1 MDKVRD
7 ELETLMNNVID
18 NCRGLFTENHRYQR
32 TFEKGIYACAIL
44 KPSKRMCSNIGV
56 DRELLLVAS
65 TFREQ
70 QQRTLKFLTHEID
83 NSQGRLENTIAIV
96 VHLDK
101 EGNLKLRNW
110 GREAGI
116 SIVAIN
122 GNTKIE
128 SEEDFE
134 RRLSMHL
141 YSHDPFDVSGPV
153 SSDTSFFG
161 RREEA
166 IDLARKL
173 QTGQIRS
180 CLGIRKI
187 GKTSIINRVLLEIRK
202 THDCVCVMIDCSRD
216 EVFDSSAEVL
226 LASLADS
233 LEIAKS
239 NDEQYSSLQACSR
252 DMKLA
257 EARNYLERQVSSA
270 AKPVILV
277 FDEIDYITPGSPTA
291 EHWKKDFNRFWRSL
305 RTIFQECTRNG
316 STLSILVGGVS
327 TFWFVVEQI
336 DGVENA
342 ALAFVPEE
350 YLSPM
355 PTGASIAMLRRL
367 GRISGLSISEGAA
380 HYISTATGNIPF
392 WSRKCA
398 SYIHRHIDYD
408 QRPVDV
414 TQELVNPLVAKFIQE
429 EGSAIAEV
437 ALTHLFRVHPDT
449 EVAARA
455 IYDERHDALSAS
467 LFRTVRRYGIASE
480 AGEFS
485 GAMIRAAYGSLATVV
500 ESMALKERGTR
511 AEGTLGDW
519 AEDLSVLNKRRNL
532 LEKRLRGIV
541 LNFIRA
547 EAISNKTLPELRSDV
562 LTLVSSRKRVIL
574 TNLSA
579 EEMMERLD
587 WLELVQ
593 MIGKKWKL
601 FQELFGDKRRFMDDC
616 EIVNERPDAHAKDFD
631 QADFALYRRALSK
644 IEDGLSKLG

>member
-1 MDKVRD
+1 
-7 ELETLMNNVID
+7 
-18 NCRGLFTENHRYQR
+18 
-32 TFEKGIYACAIL
+32 
-44 KPSKRMCSNIGV
+44 
-56 DRELLLVAS
+56 
-65 TFREQ
+65 
-70 QQRTLKFLTHEID
+70 
-83 NSQGRLENTIAIV
+83 
-96 VHLDK
+96 
-101 EGNLKLRNW
+101 
-110 GREAGI
+110 
-116 SIVAIN
+116 
-122 GNTKIE
+122 
-128 SEEDFE
+128 
-134 RRLSMHL
+134 MHL

-173 QTGQIRS
+173 QAGQIRS

-202 THDCVCVMIDCSRD
+202 THDCICVMIDCSRD

-233 LEIAKS
+233 LDLAES

-257 EARNYLERQVSSA
+257 DARNYLERQVSSA

-305 RTIFQECTRNG
+305 RTIFQECTRNE

-327 TFWFVVEQI
+327 TYWFVVEQI

-350 YLSPM
+350 YLRPM

-398 SYIHRHIDYD
+398 SYIHRHIDFD
-408 QRPVDV
+408 ARPIDV
-414 TQELVNPLVAKFIQE
+414 TQEFVEPLGSKFIQE
-429 EGSAIAEV
+429 EGAAIAEV

-455 IYDERHDALSAS
+455 IFHERHEELSAS
-467 LFRTVRRYGIASE
+467 LFRTVRRY
-480 AGEFS
+480 
-485 GAMIRAAYGSLATVV
+485 
-500 ESMALKERGTR
+500 
-511 AEGTLGDW
+511 
-519 AEDLSVLNKRRNL
+519 
-532 LEKRLRGIV
+532 
-541 LNFIRA
+541 
-547 EAISNKTLPELRSDV
+547 
-562 LTLVSSRKRVIL
+562 
-574 TNLSA
+574 
-579 EEMMERLD
+579 
-587 WLELVQ
+587 
-593 MIGKKWKL
+593 
-601 FQELFGDKRRFMDDC
+601 
-616 EIVNERPDAHAKDFD
+616 
-631 QADFALYRRALSK
+631 
-644 IEDGLSKLG
+644 